1 MKRIGGTDPVS
12 NHCAFSQPA
21 KLGPCLTLRDFD
33 SFVDRAA
40 RRERSP
46 SFGDYLAF
54 MGVPIP
60 LLYNEGEGAIVA
72 RNNQNALRL
81 VSTLQNL

>member
-1 MKRIGGTDPVS
+1 MGPIPFPITALF
-12 NHCAFSQPA
+12 HSQR
-21 KLGPCLTLRDFD
+21 KLGPCLTFRDFD

-54 MGVPIP
+54 MCVPVP